1 MKIEE
6 SLKLFLNMSKVQTVL
21 SRRFEGQLG
30 GLGSSEFVILFHLSL
45 APDENMRRIDLAEK
59 IGLTASGIT
68 RLLLPM
74 EKVGYVKKVANENDA
89 RSSLVSLAP
98 GGKRKLTDALER
110 ANLFCDGIFGNL
122 KGKDFKTVAKLMLD
136 LGGSVK

>member
-1 MKIEE
+1 MT
-6 SLKLFLNMSKVQTVL
+6 LHGGFATFNMSKVQTVL

-30 GLGSSEFVILFHLSL
+30 GLGSSEFVILFHLSQ
-45 APDENMRRIDLAEK
+45 AQDESMRRIDLADK

-74 EKVGYVKKVANENDA
+74 EKVGYIKKVANENDA
-89 RSSLVSLAP
+89 RSSLVVLAT
-98 GGKRKLTDALER
+98 GGKRKLNDAIER
-110 ANLFCDGIFGNL
+110 ANLFCDETFKL
-122 KGKDFKTVAKLMLD
+122 KSDALKTLSKLMTD